1 MYAKRPAEDYRGPAF
16 LLTALARLL
25 LMTSDTIILSN
36 VIARDGEE
44 LNCSYGDARG

>member
-25 LMTSDTIILSN
+25 LHDLRHDN
-36 VIARDGEE
+36 LE
-44 LNCSYGDARG
+44 